1 MLWSRT
7 SFAIQSIHASREGI
21 CRSGGSVG
29 YPVSTP
35 VVTEPNRGRCCT
47 RATPSRHKTPARV
60 AKGFVTQ
67 AGGCGVAFMTVVA
80 SPCVWER
87 RRGRNQSTSSVTWNT
102 RASCDGLR
110 YIGGEAGLVIS
121 VSTSLRPRSEVPA
134 RVANGFA
141 KQMEL

>member
-1 MLWSRT
+1 M
-7 SFAIQSIHASREGI
+7 
-21 CRSGGSVG
+21 G

-141 KQMEL
+141 KQMELRAQVVYEAAVWTKARVAARGWVRA